1 MANQTQ
7 SQSSSGTATPA
18 ISQQPTLVVTGGS
31 PTPGDA
37 FSNALNIFRN
47 KLTGQQLTDF
57 KNTTYDSLCN
67 DMTAMQDGQNKRKE
81 MMDMC
86 RIQSFLEAMN
96 QFGKVIEI
104 FLNVSEAVAFIWGPI
119 KFLLLVMLPLRY
131 RPSPMLTHVDRKHI
145 F

>member
-1 MANQTQ
+1 MTNQTQ

-37 FSNALNIFRN
+37 FSNALRVFRN
-47 KLTGQQLTDF
+47 RLTGQQLTDF
-57 KNTTYDSLCN
+57 KNTTYNTLCIDINAVQDS
-67 DMTAMQDGQNKRKE
+67 QHKRKE

-86 RIQSFLEAMN
+86 RIQGFLEAMN

-104 FLNVSEAVAFIWGPI
+104 FLNVSEAVAFIWGPM
-119 KFLLLVMLPLRY
+119 KFLLLVMLPLR
-131 RPSPMLTHVDRKHI
+131 
-145 F
+145 